1 LRKEKYRSTYPD
13 RPTRFGFKILEFF
26 FQQHGTE
33 IVALNE
39 KDKTPR
45 RAQHLIQH
53 FLKTVKYQKT
63 VVPKSFDRILTLE
76 AFLHLANPWILI
88 TGVTLLIIASVE
100 GSIPAAILLIT
111 GLVLLFLK
119 EYRTWITQQL
129 YLTAAQVRNL
139 KTREIA
145 WSKQAK

>member
-1 LRKEKYRSTYPD
+1 M
-13 RPTRFGFKILEFF
+13 
-26 FQQHGTE
+26 
-33 IVALNE
+33 
-39 KDKTPR
+39 
-45 RAQHLIQH
+45 
-53 FLKTVKYQKT
+53 
-63 VVPKSFDRILTLE
+63 VPKSFDRILTIE
-76 AFLHLANPWILI
+76 AFLHLANPWILT